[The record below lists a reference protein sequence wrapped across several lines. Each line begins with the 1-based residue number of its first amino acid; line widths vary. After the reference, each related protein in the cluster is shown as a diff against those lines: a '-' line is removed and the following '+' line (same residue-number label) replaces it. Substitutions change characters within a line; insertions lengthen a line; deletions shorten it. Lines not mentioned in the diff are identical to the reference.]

1 MNITPRESTKMK
13 LVEQIYGHETGQNK
27 KLKTRNNQQ
36 SKPMDMIPHKSK
48 DVKRSSA
55 YGHNAA
61 TIYAHNTA
69 QIYSLEREKTMGITL

>member
-13 LVEQIYGHETGQNK
+13 LVEQIYGHETGQDK
-27 KLKTRNNQQ
+27 KTTNAQQ

-48 DVKRSSA
+48 DVKRSST